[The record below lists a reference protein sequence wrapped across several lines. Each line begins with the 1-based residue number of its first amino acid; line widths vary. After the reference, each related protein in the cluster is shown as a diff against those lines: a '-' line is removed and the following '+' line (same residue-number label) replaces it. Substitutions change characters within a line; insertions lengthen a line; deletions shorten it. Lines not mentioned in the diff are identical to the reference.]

1 MLQCFYPNEYLAS
14 TYEIDF
20 EEKYRRGYRGIIFDI
35 DNTLVPHGLPADGR
49 ATALFK
55 RLKNIGYK
63 VTMLSNN
70 KEPRVKMFCDAVD
83 APYIYKAGK
92 PNPSEVR
99 EAMKNMGTDE
109 KSTLFVGD
117 QIFTDVWGANKAG
130 IYSIL
135 VKPIHPK
142 EEIQI
147 VLKRY
152 PERIVLASYRR
163 YVRKKMNCKGDS
175 VRL

>member
-1 MLQCFYPNEYLAS
+1 MLQCFYPREYLDSA
-14 TYEIDF
+14 YVIDF
-20 EEKYRRGYRGIIFDI
+20 EKMYESGFRGIIFDI
-35 DNTLVPHGLPADGR
+35 DNTLVPHGLPADER
-49 ATALFK
+49 AAALFE
-55 RLKNIGYK
+55 RLKKVGYK

-70 KEPRVKMFCDAVD
+70 KEPRVKMFCDEVD

-92 PNPSEVR
+92 PNPDKYKM
-99 EAMKNMGTDE
+99 AMRNMGTDE

-117 QIFTDVWGANKAG
+117 QIFTDIWGANRAG

-152 PERIVLASYRR
+152 LERIVLCCYRR
-163 YVRKKMNCKGDS
+163 YTKKMEEKDGWK
-175 VRL
+175 